1 MLTGVAAFLLLLIA
15 LLAIPVTL
23 TFQASWPQAFQDHIK
38 LQWAFG
44 LVSVRLPSP
53 QPKASSI
60 RGVRLKLKLC
70 TLYVHESHTLS
81 VSELVITTARFAGNA
96 DCCRAFEE
104 QRNAVRSQPSVTK

>member
-53 QPKASSI
+53 QPKASSM
-60 RGVRLKLKLC
+60 
-70 TLYVHESHTLS
+70 EDE
-81 VSELVITTARFAGNA
+81 ELARNI
-96 DCCRAFEE
+96 E
-104 QRNAVRSQPSVTK
+104 RS